1 MQYRRDR
8 SVRAYVHVVTL
19 VLVALCLSPCTVPF
33 ATFDVAGTGTSKL
46 HDGLS
51 LKDKISSDATLAV
64 PAPRTLV
71 SSPPPESVFPADAG
85 ALAACQDRFHTI
97 LRL

>member
-1 MQYRRDR
+1 MQHCRDR
-8 SVRAYVHVVTL
+8 SVPAYVHVVTL

-33 ATFDVAGTGTSKL
+33 ATLDVTGTGASKL

-64 PAPRTLV
+64 PAPRPLA
-71 SSPPPESVFPADAG
+71 SSPPPESVLPADAG
-85 ALAACQDRFHTI
+85 ALAARQDRFHTI